1 MLTLSKNSF
10 TYTPDLK
17 RINRHVTVASEEVI
31 PAGTTHAITT
41 LTFLPT
47 DDIYHA
53 AISVACS
60 FPGAAIAGQ
69 PTISATC
76 TAAAPIGV
84 ETLNAVTTTARVG
97 FLRAAVDV
105 SSTTAYTEVQ
115 VNLTA
120 GASHFTMPA
129 GSIIAVSVEPNEAL
143 LSSAAMPS
151 PPALPARF
159 AGLPASPDC
168 AAIHPDLPDE
178 MWIFKGANIHY
189 YSIASETSLR
199 ASTTIASVFPEV
211 TGTLQFAHRSS
222 LKGQNASGQDVFWQ
236 IYLYNS
242 NMDYFRYEFT
252 GGAFVFLAT
261 GNHSWLQYSAAGYD
275 WQLNFKTDN
284 GVHKIDAL
292 GNTGNW
298 QPYGPGETLY
308 PSLPNTSPVT
318 AVVNDKVNTRVL
330 AFIGDSMYSLSGS
343 PANSVLDSWSYG

>member
-17 RINRHVTVASEEVI
+17 RINRHVTVATEQVI
-31 PAGTTHAITT
+31 GAGTTHAITT
-41 LTFLPT
+41 LTFLPG

-105 SSTTAYTEVQ
+105 SSTTPYTEVQ

-120 GASHFTMPA
+120 GGANFTVPA
-129 GSIIAVSVEPNEAL
+129 GSVIAVSVEPNEAL
-143 LSSAAMPS
+143 LSSAAMPT
-151 PPALPARF
+151 PPALPVRF
-159 AGLPASPDC
+159 AGLAASPDC
-168 AAIHPDLPDE
+168 AAIHPDEPDE
-178 MWIFKGANIHY
+178 MWVFKNGNIQY
-189 YSIASETSLR
+189 FSIASETEIR
-199 ASTTIASVFPEV
+199 PATTIASVFPEV
-211 TGTLQFAHRSS
+211 TGTLQFAHRSGF
-222 LKGQNASGQDVFWQ
+222 KGQNGAGQDVFWQ
-236 IYLYNS
+236 IFLYNS
-242 NMDYFRYEFT
+242 NMDYFRYEFVN
-252 GGAFVFLAT
+252 GAFVFLAT
-261 GNHSWLQYSAAGYD
+261 GNHSWLQYSASGYD

-284 GVHKIDAL
+284 GVNKIDAL

-298 QPYGPGETLY
+298 QPYGPNESLY
-308 PSLPNTSPVT
+308 PTLPNTAPVT

-330 AFIGDSMYSLSGS
+330 VFIGDIMYSLSGS
-343 PANSVLDSWSYG
+343 PANAVLDSWTYG